1 MLAGLRWSGG
11 GLATVGRRYVL
22 EDPNAEGSSEEKRFD
37 AFARGAR
44 ALIRSYLFENSMAK
58 MDEMEMIN
66 HPMGIAAIKADGLSK
81 TIALGEPDG
90 ADRQRMGV
98 HGLEFPHDFHPPG
111 VDYVPVAAPAA
122 PSHASMKADPYAQQ
136 GYAQQGYSQH
146 GYSQQGYSPH
156 DEPAHQYQASAS
168 YAGSY
173 AGNSAGGAWPL
184 EVDEHMMA
192 GSVHKH
198 FDPQVPKL

>member
-1 MLAGLRWSGG
+1 MVGYC
-11 GLATVGRRYVL
+11 GRRYVL

-44 ALIRSYLFENSMAK
+44 ALIRSYLFENSMTK

-66 HPMGIAAIKADGLSK
+66 HPMGISAIKADGLSK

-136 GYAQQGYSQH
+136 GYSQQ

-184 EVDEHMMA
+184 EVDEHMN